1 MKTSQTTKS
10 VYSEHKELC
19 TRFQDAEVRFKEL
32 NAKLRA
38 SKEELAMLNAE
49 PADQADWGKI
59 VDCKDRIIGLKQDLV
74 GMKVENDEIDYYKNA
89 SPILFKYYNTFEASD
104 SSNVTRTGSKTSKK
118 SILNF
123 LNNKTNVDEQD
134 EQSQDNRG
142 TLYEKYMEMV
152 NKDYIKTYPD
162 ENIDVCPHCQFKCRQ
177 VIANEGVVH
186 CPQCLCVERV
196 IMEVDK
202 PSYKEPP
209 SEVTYYQYRR
219 GNHYNEWIN
228 QIQGKEYTD
237 IPNDVIDAILVELN
251 RQKVTNM
258 AALTPLKVRGILRKL
273 KLTKYYEH
281 VAFILYKLS
290 GVPPARLGEETEEKL
305 RQMFDAVQG
314 PFLRHAPKDRTNFLS
329 YGYVLR
335 KFLEMLGKHEFLQFF
350 PLQKSRD
357 KVWMCEMTWRKI
369 CDELGWPFIRSIW
382 TLFFLF
388 LNRLSW
394 EAN

>member
-1 MKTSQTTKS
+1 MKASSSATKS
-10 VYSEHKELC
+10 VYSEHKDVC
-19 TRFQDAEVRFKEL
+19 TRFEDAEGRAKDL
-32 NAKLRA
+32 NTRLREAKDR
-38 SKEELAMLNAE
+38 LAQLQAE
-49 PADQADWGKI
+49 PADWDQI
-59 VDCKDRIIGLKQDLV
+59 VACKDEIIKLKQNARKL
-74 GMKVENDEIDYYKNA
+74 KEENDELDYYKNA
-89 SPILFKYYNTFEASD
+89 SPILFKYFNTFEAGDAPNSG
-104 SSNVTRTGSKTSKK
+104 RPISKPVKK

-123 LNNKTNVDEQD
+123 FSSKKTTETEKDA

-152 NKDYIKTYPD
+152 NKDYIKTYPE
-162 ENIDVCPHCQFKCRQ
+162 ENIDICPHCQFKTRH

-186 CPQCLCVERV
+186 CPQCLSVERV

-251 RQKVTNM
+251 KQKVTNM
-258 AALTPLKVRGILRKL
+258 AALTITKVKGILRKL

-314 PFLRHAPKDRTNFLS
+314 PFLRHAPKNRTNFLS

-369 CDELGWPFIRSIW
+369 CDELGWPFIRSI
-382 TLFFLF
+382 
-388 LNRLSW
+388 
-394 EAN
+394 